1 MKFSG
6 ETKMKTAI
14 ALFCAATLGF
24 GVIGCTSSDSGGV
37 SDNGGYGT
45 ANTAGKT
52 VPGSENTSSTPAQAA
67 PGQSQQTA
75 QQGVN
80 PNADNVSNGPN
91 TATGQGNNNTQD
103 AVSPTK

>member
-1 MKFSG
+1 
-6 ETKMKTAI
+6 MKTAI
-14 ALFCAATLGF
+14 ALLCAATLGV
-24 GVIGCTSSDSGGV
+24 GVIGCTSSDTAGV

-52 VPGSENTSSTPAQAA
+52 VPGSENTGSTPSQAS

-75 QQGVN
+75 PQGVN
-80 PNADNVSNGPN
+80 PNAGNVSNGPS
-91 TATGQGNNNTQD
+91 TVTGQGNNNSQD